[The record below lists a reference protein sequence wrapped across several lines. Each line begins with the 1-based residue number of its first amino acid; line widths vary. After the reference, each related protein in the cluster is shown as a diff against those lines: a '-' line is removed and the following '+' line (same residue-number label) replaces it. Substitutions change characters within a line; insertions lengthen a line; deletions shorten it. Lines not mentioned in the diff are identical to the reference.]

1 MPIVKQQQCYAP
13 GCTKMVTPNRDNTY
27 IERKPWYIML
37 FTKQMAHVLCPEH
50 LERMTASRVSDNDLK
65 TNPDLNR

>member
-1 MPIVKQQQCYAP
+1 
-13 GCTKMVTPNRDNTY
+13 MVTPNKYNTY

-37 FTKQMAHVLCPEH
+37 FTKQKTHVLCPEH
-50 LERMTASRVSDNDLK
+50 LERMTAGRVSDNDLK

>member
-1 MPIVKQQQCYAP
+1 MKSQQQCYAP
-13 GCTKMVTPNRDNTY
+13 GCNKMVTPSEYNTY

-37 FTKQMAHVLCPEH
+37 FTKQKAHVLCPEH
-50 LERMTASRVSDNDLK
+50 LERMTASRVSDNDPK